1 VTEADVSGPLETVAR
16 AFSDETAVP
25 ATASHT
31 VNVTYTAGLS
41 ITMKANKQSAAVGD
55 LITYTIMV
63 TNTGNVRLRDVTVN
77 APKLQLQGAPLG
89 SLAPNQSGTITVTYQ
104 VTEADMHSPLVAQA
118 TAMATDPRGRL
129 VGPISAELSLPT
141 HKRGSR

>member
-1 VTEADVSGPLETVAR
+1 
-16 AFSDETAVP
+16 
-25 ATASHT
+25 
-31 VNVTYTAGLS
+31 
-41 ITMKANKQSAAVGD
+41 MKANKQSAAVGD